1 MKSLPVFLA
10 LTGRAVILTGKGE
23 AADAKRR
30 LLERAGARIVG
41 EGDEAAIAI
50 VADGD
55 DATVARLKAR
65 GVLVNAT
72 DRPDLCDFTLPAI
85 IDRDPVLI
93 AIGTGGASA
102 GLAKALRQ
110 RIEALLPQK
119 LGPLATAL
127 YDARAAIRARWPDA
141 SARRRAIDAGLAA
154 GGVIDPMRDDA
165 ADRVPLWLAEKG
177 DAAASRF
184 IHISLLSGEPDDL
197 TLRAARLLGEADR
210 IYHAPEVPPAI
221 LDRARADAARIRAAA
236 PPADPGE
243 GLSLWLEL
251 PR

>member
-110 RIEALLPQK
+110 RI
-119 LGPLATAL
+119 
-127 YDARAAIRARWPDA
+127 
-141 SARRRAIDAGLAA
+141 
-154 GGVIDPMRDDA
+154 
-165 ADRVPLWLAEKG
+165 
-177 DAAASRF
+177 
-184 IHISLLSGEPDDL
+184 
-197 TLRAARLLGEADR
+197 AARSTLGWRLA
-210 IYHAPEVPPAI
+210 
-221 LDRARADAARIRAAA
+221 
-236 PPADPGE
+236 G
-243 GLSLWLEL
+243 
-251 PR
+251 

>member
-1 MKSLPVFLA
+1 
-10 LTGRAVILTGKGE
+10 
-23 AADAKRR
+23 
-30 LLERAGARIVG
+30 
-41 EGDEAAIAI
+41 
-50 VADGD
+50 
-55 DATVARLKAR
+55 
-65 GVLVNAT
+65 
-72 DRPDLCDFTLPAI
+72 
-85 IDRDPVLI
+85 
-93 AIGTGGASA
+93 
-102 GLAKALRQ
+102 
-110 RIEALLPQK
+110 
-119 LGPLATAL
+119 
-127 YDARAAIRARWPDA
+127 
-141 SARRRAIDAGLAA
+141 
-154 GGVIDPMRDDA
+154 VIDPMRDDA

>member
-1 MKSLPVFLA
+1 MQSLPVFLR
-10 LTGRAVILTGKGE
+10 LTGRSVILIGEGE

-30 LLERAGARIVG
+30 LLERAGAIVVG
-41 EGDEAAIAI
+41 EGESAALAI

-55 DATVARLKAR
+55 EAAVIRLKAR

-72 DRPDLCDFTLPAI
+72 DKPDLCDFTLPAI

-93 AIGTGGASA
+93 AIGTGGTSA

-110 RIEALLPQK
+110 RIEMLLPQN
-119 LGPLATAL
+119 LGALATAL
-127 YDARAAIRARWPDA
+127 YEARDALRRRWPDPA
-141 SARRRAIDAGLAA
+141 SRRRAIDAGLAK
-154 GGVIDPMRDDA
+154 GGAIDALTDM
-165 ADRVPLWLAEKG
+165 
-177 DAAASRF
+177 AAANVPDWLSAPQDITPSRLER
-184 IHISLLSGEPDDL
+184 IELLSSDPDEL

-210 IYHAPEVPPAI
+210 LFHAANVPTPI
-221 LDRARADAARIRAAA
+221 LDRARADAIRIPTDA

-251 PR
+251 RD